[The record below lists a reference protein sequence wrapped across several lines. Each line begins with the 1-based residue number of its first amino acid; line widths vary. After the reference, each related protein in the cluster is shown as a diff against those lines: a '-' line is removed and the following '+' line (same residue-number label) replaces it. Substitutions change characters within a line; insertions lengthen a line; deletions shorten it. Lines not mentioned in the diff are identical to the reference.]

1 METLSLSMKI
11 LRHMTTQLSPRYI
24 FLETISFFSYYPF
37 SHLKIIQGSLKG
49 NLISEKLAG
58 FLLDS

>member
-1 METLSLSMKI
+1 MKI